1 MRPISGLAGLI
12 DAVIS
17 LNLGPEVAQPASS
30 PVAMMIITAPARIRI
45 GSLLWLHRQW
55 FGRCYGRE
63 GPLDREI
70 ESHQRSLVDD
80 DVAFVDV
87 RAFERDHLIPGSI
100 HLSLR
105 DGADELPCRVRA
117 QCRRIPSRKSDVGGL
132 SQSKA
137 LPHRRR
143 ELCWLLDHDRSARS
157 EKQHEEVKDS
167 EGTLWDHVWSSSLLQ
182 AHTTSFMQ
190 TLFRG

>member
-1 MRPISGLAGLI
+1 MSGLAGLI

-17 LNLGPEVAQPASS
+17 LNLGPEVAQAASS
-30 PVAMMIITAPARIRI
+30 TDATMATTVPARIRI

-55 FGRCYGRE
+55 LGRCYGRE

-87 RAFERDHLIPGSI
+87 RAFERDNLIPGSV

-105 DGADELPCRVRA
+105 DRADELPCRVPALR
-117 QCRRIPSRKSDVGGL
+117 RRIPGRKSDLGGL
-132 SQSKA
+132 SQLKA
-137 LPHRRR
+137 LSNHRR
-143 ELCWLLDHDRSARS
+143 ELRRLLDHGWSARPD
-157 EKQHEEVKDS
+157 K
-167 EGTLWDHVWSSSLLQ
+167 
-182 AHTTSFMQ
+182 
-190 TLFRG
+190 

>member
-1 MRPISGLAGLI
+1 MATT
-12 DAVIS
+12 V
-17 LNLGPEVAQPASS
+17 
-30 PVAMMIITAPARIRI
+30 PARIRI

-55 FGRCYGRE
+55 LGRHYGRE

-80 DVAFVDV
+80 DVAFVDM
-87 RAFERDHLIPGSI
+87 RAFERDNLIPGSI

-117 QCRRIPSRKSDVGGL
+117 QRGRIPGRKSDVGGL

-157 EKQHEEVKDS
+157 EKQHEEAKDS
-167 EGTLWDHVWSSSLLQ
+167 EGTLRDNHVWSSSLLQ